1 MQALSI
7 PGMLPVVS
15 VDRLECLHPWDST
28 RALRAACTNHAAGLD
43 FTFLITQ
50 RLASLILIVNAVSI
64 YFLRL

>member
-1 MQALSI
+1 MQALSV

-15 VDRLECLHPWDST
+15 VDRLECLHPWDAT
-28 RALRAACTNHAAGLD
+28 RAPRAAGKNHTAGLD

-50 RLASLILIVNAVSI
+50 RLAHLILIVNAVSI